1 MNRRLS
7 GVAAWGTAV
16 VLPILGVAGCSLL
29 PGGPTASGPT
39 DAPISSPAVTSEPS
53 ATPVET
59 GGTPSETPT
68 SPASSQ
74 TPTPTVTAT
83 AKPATAKATMM
94 LYENLVSDKLK
105 GTCSTTTAGPG
116 FKVSDKKN
124 DFFET
129 VDASAVLSGDRKTV
143 TSLTADFGEDSEGVT
158 RKLVYATPAKS
169 GETAVLTVSG
179 KTFKISGKALMF
191 ENGARTG
198 SLIPYSLSV
207 TCSADAW

>member
-29 PGGPTASGPT
+29 PGGPTSSGPT
-39 DAPISSPAVTSEPS
+39 DAPISSPATTGETPS
-53 ATPVET
+53 ASPVET
-59 GGTPSETPT
+59 SSEAPPPTTAPSSVSSTP
-68 SPASSQ
+68 
-74 TPTPTVTAT
+74 TAT
-83 AKPATAKATMM
+83 AKPASAKATMS
-94 LYENLVSDKLK
+94 LYQNLVSDRLK
-105 GTCSTTTAGPG
+105 GTCSTTAAGPT
-116 FKVSDKKN
+116 FTVSDKKN

-129 VDASAVLSGDRKTV
+129 VDASAVLAADRKTV

-158 RKLVYATPAKS
+158 RKLVYSTPAKG
-169 GETAVLTVSG
+169 GETAVLAVSG
-179 KTFKISGKALMF
+179 KTFKISGQALMY

-207 TCSADAW
+207 TCSADVW